1 MPRARAR
8 LVIML
13 AAGVVAA
20 AVTAVLGT
28 WETAVLVGWAVAAG
42 TFCAI
47 VWARTWRLDPAQTKS
62 HALREDPSR
71 ATTDLLLLG
80 ANVASL
86 IAVGLV
92 LVEARSATGARQ
104 GVLAG
109 LVVLSVALSWLLV
122 QTLFTLRYALLY
134 YGDPEGGIS
143 FNSDDPPQYSDFAYL
158 SFTMGMTFQVS
169 DTNLSTK
176 KIRATVLRHALL
188 SYLFSSVILA
198 TTVNL
203 IAGLSG

>member
-1 MPRARAR
+1 MPRSRTR

-13 AAGVVAA
+13 VAGLVAGG
-20 AVTAVLGT
+20 VTLALAT
-28 WETAVLVGWAVAAG
+28 WETALLVGWAVAAG

-47 VWARTWRLDPAQTKS
+47 VWARIWLLDAAQTKS

-86 IAVGLV
+86 VAVGLV
-92 LVEARSATGARQ
+92 LVEARSATGTRQ

-143 FNSDDPPQYSDFAYL
+143 FNSDDPPQFSDFAYL

-169 DTNLSTK
+169 DTNLSTR
-176 KIRATVLRHALL
+176 KIRATVLRHGLL
-188 SYLFSSVILA
+188 SYLFSSVVLA

-203 IAGLSG
+203 IAGL